1 MGMLVGGVGGVNLAA
16 AVGRQAALHGS
27 GDVHSSEGLQRLLLS
42 GSLYPSGRVTEGTVY
57 SQYESPPSHTFASLM
72 ATW

>member
-42 GSLYPSGRVTEGTVY
+42 GSLYPSGRVTEGTVNHNMNHLLPIPL
-57 SQYESPPSHTFASLM
+57 QA
-72 ATW
+72 